1 MKKSKTCIIEG
12 VGPILLER
20 SKKARRINISV
31 KPFTGVRVA
40 VPLRVS
46 YRSAEQFA
54 HSQSDWIKKHLTK
67 IRQNEEMYKRLTRN
81 LSELDKETARKALI
95 KKIAHLAGEHGFTF
109 NKVTIRNQKT
119 RWGSCSVKNNISL
132 NAKLVRLPEKLSD
145 YVMLHDLLHTRIKNH
160 GKKFWRELDKIVDN
174 AKALRTQLREY
185 GFLLGQ

>member
-1 MKKSKTCIIEG
+1 MAKSKTCIIEG

-31 KPFTGVRVA
+31 KPFKGVRVA

-67 IRQNEEMYKRLTRN
+67 MQQKEEKYKRLTQN
-81 LSELDKETARKALI
+81 LSELDKETARKTLV
-95 KKIAHLAGEHGFTF
+95 KKIADLAREHGFTF
-109 NKVTIRNQKT
+109 NKVYIRNQKT

-132 NAKLVRLPEKLSD
+132 NMKLVRLPERLCD
-145 YVMLHDLLHTRIKNH
+145 YIILHELVHTRIKNH
-160 GKKFWRELDKIVDN
+160 GKKFWQELDKIVDN
-174 AKALRTQLREY
+174 AKALRAQLREY
-185 GFLLGQ
+185 GFLLGP